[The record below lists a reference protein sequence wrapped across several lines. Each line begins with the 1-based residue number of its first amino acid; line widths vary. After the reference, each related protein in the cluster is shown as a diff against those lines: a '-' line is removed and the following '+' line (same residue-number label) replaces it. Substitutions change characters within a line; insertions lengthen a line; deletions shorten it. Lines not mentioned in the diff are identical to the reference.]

1 MTGAKL
7 ACFRQHERGRAAKS
21 SGPGPGAV
29 VCTRCDSRIARIAK
43 GPPTA
48 APAPKATRGQ
58 CDRCHKDFK
67 LSSLK
72 SRVLDAGKDLV
83 YSCSTCYSKAVKKR
97 ALAAAN
103 ASKKGRSE
111 LGSCCCRPLSTPT
124 LKAQALFLL
133 SLLEDSTPCVG
144 GPWQLRLLS
153 PSLWAMYTCVF
164 ARVCVRMWCDMQGQ
178 VDQEVRFAR
187 REPATSGS
195 RSTTMI
201 SAPMT
206 LVTECTQV
214 GTVCRRSPSTVTT
227 SSKRSAERGAATQ
240 ATSESRA

>member
-1 MTGAKL
+1 MAQCPCYWSGPHTLAIPIGKHPGSHGSWQEALGDEGLGQCERRLIPGGSRALAGAKL

-133 SLLEDSTPCVG
+133 SLLEDS
-144 GPWQLRLLS
+144 S
-153 PSLWAMYTCVF
+153 PTC
-164 ARVCVRMWCDMQGQ
+164 
-178 VDQEVRFAR
+178 
-187 REPATSGS
+187 
-195 RSTTMI
+195 
-201 SAPMT
+201 
-206 LVTECTQV
+206 
-214 GTVCRRSPSTVTT
+214 
-227 SSKRSAERGAATQ
+227 RGAMAAPPSQSIFVGNVYVRICTRL
-240 ATSESRA
+240 RAHVV